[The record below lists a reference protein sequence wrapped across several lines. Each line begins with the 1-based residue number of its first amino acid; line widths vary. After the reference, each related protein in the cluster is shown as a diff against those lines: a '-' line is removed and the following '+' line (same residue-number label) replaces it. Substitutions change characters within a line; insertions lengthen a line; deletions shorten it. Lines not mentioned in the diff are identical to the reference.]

1 MDVVGVS
8 NTSCVAILTH
18 AGEIVRMETVGFG
31 ERNPGETLAASRTAA
46 VGFNNRSRAAW
57 SNNDLCAAL
66 LAIAGHD
73 LRQPLQVIVG
83 AHDILAK
90 TLEGR
95 DEQLQ
100 LARAENATSKLSDK
114 LDQLVDALRLFDPL
128 SSGRQEIVQLR
139 AVFAFFA
146 EEFAEA
152 ARLKGIRLRVMPTR
166 AVVTSNPVLLRV
178 ILRNLI
184 RNAID
189 YTPSG
194 RSVLVAAHR
203 RGAVVHLEVR
213 DNGIGIAAT
222 DLVDIFKPF
231 RRVDQTRADGLGL
244 GLFIVNCAAGFLGH
258 RVEVHSTLGRGSR
271 FIVVAKNAR
280 AGDIGSAQS
289 ARAWSGV

>member
-1 MDVVGVS
+1 
-8 NTSCVAILTH
+8 
-18 AGEIVRMETVGFG
+18 METTGFG
-31 ERNPGETLAASRTAA
+31 ERNRAETLAASRTGA
-46 VGFNNRSRAAW
+46 VGFNNRGRAAG

-90 TLEGR
+90 MLEGR
-95 DEQLQ
+95 DEQFQ

-114 LDQLVDALRLFDPL
+114 LDQLMDTLRLFDP
-128 SSGRQEIVQLR
+128 SNSARQEIVQLR
-139 AVFAFFA
+139 AVFALFA

-166 AVVTSNPVLLRV
+166 AAVTSNPVLLHG

-194 RSVLVAAHR
+194 GSVLVAGRR

-280 AGDIGSAQS
+280 VGDVGSAQSAQS

>member
-1 MDVVGVS
+1 
-8 NTSCVAILTH
+8 
-18 AGEIVRMETVGFG
+18 METTGFG
-31 ERNPGETLAASRTAA
+31 ERNRAETLAASRTGA
-46 VGFNNRSRAAW
+46 VGFNNRGRAAG

-90 TLEGR
+90 MLEGR
-95 DEQLQ
+95 DEQFQ

-114 LDQLVDALRLFDPL
+114 LDQLMDTLRLFDP
-128 SSGRQEIVQLR
+128 SNSARQEIVQLR
-139 AVFAFFA
+139 AVFALFA

-166 AVVTSNPVLLRV
+166 AAVTSNPVLLHG

-194 RSVLVAAHR
+194 GSVLVAGRR
-203 RGAVVHLEVR
+203 RGAVVHL
-213 DNGIGIAAT
+213 
-222 DLVDIFKPF
+222 
-231 RRVDQTRADGLGL
+231 
-244 GLFIVNCAAGFLGH
+244 
-258 RVEVHSTLGRGSR
+258 
-271 FIVVAKNAR
+271 
-280 AGDIGSAQS
+280 
-289 ARAWSGV
+289 

>member
-18 AGEIVRMETVGFG
+18 AEETVRMETVGFG
-31 ERNPGETLAASRTAA
+31 ARNPGETLAASTAA
-46 VGFNNRSRAAW
+46 VGFNNRSRAAS

-73 LRQPLQVIVG
+73 LRQPLQVIVA
-83 AHDILAK
+83 AHDMLAK

-95 DEQLQ
+95 DEQFQ

-114 LDQLVDALRLFDPL
+114 LDQLVDALRLFDP
-128 SSGRQEIVQLR
+128 SSSARQEIVQLR

-152 ARLKGIRLRVMPTR
+152 ALLKGIRLRVMPTR
-166 AVVTSNPVLLRV
+166 AVVTSNPVLLRG

-194 RSVLVAAHR
+194 RSVLVAARR

-213 DNGIGIAAT
+213 DNGIGIAAS

-271 FIVVAKNAR
+271 FIVVAKNAWV
-280 AGDIGSAQS
+280 GDVGSAQS
-289 ARAWSGV
+289 ARVWSGV